1 MKELS
6 CDLHIVGGALTGLL
20 TAYCASSLGYKV
32 VVSERKHIKPHSK
45 EPTTADTRTTAI
57 AEGSKVFLES
67 QGLWKFIKGFA
78 EPIKNIKV
86 VDSTANSNLDFSNHI
101 TKSNLGYIVK
111 NSKLISVLIKELNKK
126 NNVNFI
132 TGSNLN
138 SISYSNSKIISF
150 SNNTKINSKLIIAA
164 DGKNSTVR
172 KILGTN
178 FFIKKYNE
186 KALVI
191 NLFHESPHNNIAY
204 EIFLKTGP
212 LAILPMKKERNRNQS
227 ALIWSNKAEIV
238 DKMTSLGLDNKYLE
252 EILNEKIYQQL
263 GNIININSVESFPLS
278 AHINEKFYDNKTIY
292 VGDAAHSIH
301 PIAGQGWNLGLRDV
315 SSITK
320 LLRKT
325 KEGRLKIGTESFC
338 KIYNDAC
345 YYDAYRLFEITDKL
359 DWIFKKDQS
368 YFKFL
373 KKAGF
378 NIINKNRIIKEK
390 IVKFAMGF

>member
-1 MKELS
+1 MKEMS

-20 TAYCASSLGYKV
+20 TAYCASSLDYKIV
-32 VVSERKHIKPHSK
+32 VTEREKITLDNKKPTK
-45 EPTTADTRTTAI
+45 DTRTTAI

-67 QGLWKFIKGFA
+67 QGLWKSIKAFA

-86 VDSTANSNLDFSNHI
+86 FDTTANSNLDFKNPI

-111 NSKLISVLIKELNKK
+111 NSKLISILIKELEKK
-126 NNVNFI
+126 NNVNLI
-132 TGSNLN
+132 TGSKLN
-138 SISYSNSKIISF
+138 SISYNNSNIISF
-150 SNNTKINSKLIIAA
+150 SNNKKINSKLIIAA
-164 DGKNSTVR
+164 DGKNSSVR

-178 FFIKKYNE
+178 IFKKKYNE

-191 NLFHESPHNNIAY
+191 NFFHERPHNNIAY
-204 EIFLKTGP
+204 EFFLKTGP
-212 LAILPMKKERNRNQS
+212 LAILPMPKEKNKNQS
-227 ALIWSNKAEIV
+227 ALIWSNKPEIV
-238 DKMTSLGLDNKYLE
+238 DKMASSDLDNKYIK
-252 EILNEKIYQQL
+252 EILNEQIYQQV
-263 GNIININSVESFPLS
+263 GGVTNINSVQSFPLS
-278 AHINEKFYDNKTIY
+278 AHINERFYDNKTVY

-315 SSITK
+315 KSITK
-320 LLRKT
+320 LLRDT
-325 KEGRLKIGTESFC
+325 KEANSIIGTKSFC
-338 KIYNDAC
+338 KMYNDKC

-378 NIINKNRIIKEK
+378 NIINKNRIFKEK

>member
-1 MKELS
+1 MKELR

-20 TAYCASSLGYKV
+20 TAYCVSSLGYKIV
-32 VVSERKHIKPHSK
+32 VTEREKITLHNKK
-45 EPTTADTRTTAI
+45 PTTDTRTTAI

-67 QGLWKFIKGFA
+67 QGLWKSIKSFA

-86 VDSTANSNLDFSNHI
+86 FDTTANSNLDFKNPT

-111 NSKLISVLIKELNKK
+111 NSKLISVLIKELKKK
-126 NNVNFI
+126 NNVDFI

-138 SISYSNSKIISF
+138 SISYNNSRIISC
-150 SNNTKINSKLIIAA
+150 SNNKKINSKLIIAA

-178 FFIKKYNE
+178 FFKKKYNE

-191 NLFHESPHNNIAY
+191 NFFHERPHNNIAY

-212 LAILPMKKERNRNQS
+212 LAILPMQKERNRNQS
-227 ALIWSNKAEIV
+227 TLIWSNKPDIV
-238 DKMTSLGLDNKYLE
+238 DNIASSNLDNNYLK
-252 EILNEKIYQQL
+252 EILNEQIYQQV
-263 GNIININSVESFPLS
+263 GNVTNINSVQSFPLS
-278 AHINEKFYDNKTIY
+278 AHINEKFYDNKTVY

-315 SSITK
+315 KSITK
-320 LLRKT
+320 LLKKT
-325 KEGRLKIGTESFC
+325 KERKLEMGTKSFC
-338 KIYNDAC
+338 KTYNDAR
-345 YYDAYRLFEITDKL
+345 YYDAYRLYEITDKL
-359 DWIFKKDQS
+359 DWIFKKDQF

-373 KKAGF
+373 KKAGL
-378 NIINKNRIIKEK
+378 NSINRNTNFKEK
-390 IVKFAMGF
+390 IVKFAMGI

>member
-20 TAYCASSLGYKV
+20 TAYCASSLGYKIV
-32 VVSERKHIKPHSK
+32 LSERKNITLDNKK
-45 EPTTADTRTTAI
+45 TTTDTRTTAI

-86 VDSTANSNLDFSNHI
+86 IDETANSNLDFNNSIN
-101 TKSNLGYIVK
+101 KSNLGYIVK
-111 NSKLISVLIKELNKK
+111 NSRLISVLIKELKKK

-138 SISYSNSKIISF
+138 SITYSNSKIISF
-150 SNNTKINSKLIIAA
+150 SNNIKIKSKLIIAA

-178 FFIKKYNE
+178 FFNKKYNE

-191 NLFHESPHNNIAY
+191 NFFHERPHNNTAY
-204 EIFLKTGP
+204 EFFLKTGP
-212 LAILPMKKERNRNQS
+212 LAILPMQKERNRNQS
-227 ALIWSNKAEIV
+227 ALIWSNKPEIV
-238 DKMTSLGLDNKYLE
+238 DKIASSDLNKKYVK
-252 EILNEKIYQQL
+252 EIINEKIYKQL
-263 GNIININSVESFPLS
+263 GSVTNINSLQSFPLS
-278 AHINEKFYDNKTIY
+278 AHINEKFYDNKTVY

-315 SSITK
+315 KSITE

-325 KEGRLKIGTESFC
+325 KEGNSTIGTKSFC
-338 KIYNDAC
+338 KLYNDKC

-373 KKAGF
+373 KKSGF
-378 NIINKNRIIKEK
+378 KIINKNTIFKEK

>member
-1 MKELS
+1 MKELN

-20 TAYCASSLGYKV
+20 TAYCVSSLGYKII
-32 VVSERKHIKPHSK
+32 VSERKNITLHNKKPI
-45 EPTTADTRTTAI
+45 TDTRTTAI
-57 AEGSKVFLES
+57 AEGSKVFLEK
-67 QGLWKFIKGFA
+67 QGLWKFIKIFA

-86 VDSTANSNLDFSNHI
+86 VDLSANSNLDFSNPI

-111 NSKLISVLIKELNKK
+111 NSKLISILIKELKKK

-132 TGSNLN
+132 TESNLN

-150 SNNTKINSKLIIAA
+150 SSNKKINSKLIIAA

-178 FFIKKYNE
+178 YFNKKYNE

-191 NLFHESPHNNIAY
+191 NFFHERPHNNVAY

-212 LAILPMKKERNRNQS
+212 LAILPMQKERNRNQS
-227 ALIWSNKAEIV
+227 ALIWSNKPEIV
-238 DKMTSLGLDNKYLE
+238 DKIASSDLHNKYVK
-252 EILNEKIYQQL
+252 EILNEKISQQL
-263 GNIININSVESFPLS
+263 GSVTNISSAQSFPLS
-278 AHINEKFYDNKTIY
+278 AHINEKFYDNKTVY

-315 SSITK
+315 KSITA
-320 LLRKT
+320 LLRKA
-325 KEGRLKIGTESFC
+325 KERKLEIGTKSFC
-338 KIYNDAC
+338 KMYNDSC
-345 YYDAYRLFEITDKL
+345 YFDAYRLFEITDKL

-373 KKAGF
+373 KKTGF
-378 NIINKNRIIKEK
+378 NIINKNTVFKEK
-390 IVKFAMGF
+390 IVKFAMGV

>member
-1 MKELS
+1 MKELN

-20 TAYCASSLGYKV
+20 TAYCASSLGYKI
-32 VVSERKHIKPHSK
+32 VVSERNNIKLHNKKPI
-45 EPTTADTRTTAI
+45 TDTRTTAI

-67 QGLWKFIKGFA
+67 QGLWKFIQGFA

-86 VDSTANSNLDFSNHI
+86 VDTTANSNLDFSNP
-101 TKSNLGYIVK
+101 TTTSNLGYIVK
-111 NSKLISVLIKELNKK
+111 NSKLISILIKELKKK
-126 NNVNFI
+126 NNVNFL
-132 TGSNLN
+132 TGSSLS

-150 SNNTKINSKLIIAA
+150 SNKKTINSKLIIAA

-178 FFIKKYNE
+178 LFNKKYNE

-191 NLFHESPHNNIAY
+191 NFFHERSHKNIAY
-204 EIFLKTGP
+204 EFFLKSGP
-212 LAILPMKKERNRNQS
+212 LAILPMQKEKNRNQS
-227 ALIWSNKAEIV
+227 ALIWSNKPEIV
-238 DKMTSLGLDNKYLE
+238 DKIASLDFHDKYLK
-252 EILNEKIYQQL
+252 EILNEKIYKQL
-263 GNIININSVESFPLS
+263 GAVTKINSLQSFPLS
-278 AHINEKFYDNKTIY
+278 AHINEKFYDNKTVY
-292 VGDAAHSIH
+292 LGDAAHSIH

-315 SSITK
+315 NSITK
-320 LLRKT
+320 LLKKT
-325 KEGRLKIGTESFC
+325 KDENLKIGTNSFC
-338 KIYNDAC
+338 KMYNDEC

-359 DWIFKKDQS
+359 DWIFKKDQP

-378 NIINKNRIIKEK
+378 NIINKNTIFKET

>member
-20 TAYCASSLGYKV
+20 TAYCASSLGYKIV
-32 VVSERKHIKPHSK
+32 LSERKNITLDNKK
-45 EPTTADTRTTAI
+45 TTTDTRTTAI

-86 VDSTANSNLDFSNHI
+86 IDETANSNLDFNNPI
-101 TKSNLGYIVK
+101 NKSNLGYIVK
-111 NSKLISVLIKELNKK
+111 NSKLISVLINELKKK

-132 TGSNLN
+132 TGSNLA
-138 SISYSNSKIISF
+138 SITYSNSKIISF
-150 SNNTKINSKLIIAA
+150 SNNKKIKSKLIIAA

-178 FFIKKYNE
+178 FFKKKYKE

-191 NLFHESPHNNIAY
+191 SFFHERPHNNIAY
-204 EIFLKTGP
+204 EFFLKSGP
-212 LAILPMKKERNRNQS
+212 LAILPMQKESNRNQS
-227 ALIWSNKAEIV
+227 ALIWSNKPEIV
-238 DKMTSLGLDNKYLE
+238 DKIASSDLNIKYVK
-252 EILNEKIYQQL
+252 EIINEKIYQQL
-263 GNIININSVESFPLS
+263 GNVTNINSLQSFPLS

-315 SSITK
+315 KSITK
-320 LLRKT
+320 LLRET
-325 KEGRLKIGTESFC
+325 KERNSTIGTKSFC
-338 KIYNDAC
+338 KMYNDKC

-378 NIINKNRIIKEK
+378 NIINKNRIFKEK

>member
-1 MKELS
+1 MKELN

-20 TAYCASSLGYKV
+20 TAYCLSSLGYKIV
-32 VVSERKHIKPHSK
+32 VTEREKIKLNNK
-45 EPTTADTRTTAI
+45 KPTTDTRTTAI
-57 AEGSKVFLES
+57 AEGSKAFLES
-67 QGLWKFIKGFA
+67 QGLWKFIKAFA

-86 VDSTANSNLDFSNHI
+86 VDKTANSNLDFKNPI

-111 NSKLISVLIKELNKK
+111 NSKLISVLIKQLNKK

-138 SISYSNSKIISF
+138 SISYSNSSIISS
-150 SNNTKINSKLIIAA
+150 SNNKKINSKLIIAA

-178 FFIKKYNE
+178 FFKKNYNE

-191 NLFHESPHNNIAY
+191 NFFHEWPHNNIAY

-212 LAILPMKKERNRNQS
+212 LAILPMLKERNKNQS
-227 ALIWSNKAEIV
+227 ALIWSNKPEIV
-238 DKMTSLGLDNKYLE
+238 DKIASSDLDNKYIKE
-252 EILNEKIYQQL
+252 MLNEQLYQQV
-263 GNIININSVESFPLS
+263 GSVTNINSVQSFPLS
-278 AHINEKFYDNKTIY
+278 AHINERFYDNKTVY

-315 SSITK
+315 KSITK
-320 LLRKT
+320 LLKKSKERKL
-325 KEGRLKIGTESFC
+325 EIGSKSFC
-338 KIYNDAC
+338 KTYNDAC
-345 YYDAYRLFEITDKL
+345 YYDAYRLYEITDKL
-359 DWIFKKDQS
+359 DWIFKKDQF
-368 YFKFL
+368 YFKFF

-378 NIINKNRIIKEK
+378 KAINKNKIFKEK
-390 IVKFAMGF
+390 IVKFAMGI

>member
-1 MKELS
+1 MKELN

-20 TAYCASSLGYKV
+20 TAYCVSRLGYKII
-32 VVSERKHIKPHSK
+32 VSERKNITLHNKKPI
-45 EPTTADTRTTAI
+45 TDTRTTAI
-57 AEGSKVFLES
+57 AEGSKVFLET
-67 QGLWKFIKGFA
+67 QGLWKFIKKFA

-86 VDSTANSNLDFSNHI
+86 VDSSANSNLDFSNPI

-111 NSKLISVLIKELNKK
+111 NSKLISILIKELKKK

-132 TGSNLN
+132 KGSNLK

-150 SNNTKINSKLIIAA
+150 SSNKKIKSKLIIAA

-178 FFIKKYNE
+178 FFNKKYKE

-191 NLFHESPHNNIAY
+191 NFFHEWPHNNIAY

-212 LAILPMKKERNRNQS
+212 LAILPMQKERNRNQS
-227 ALIWSNKAEIV
+227 ALIWSSKPEIV
-238 DKMTSLGLDNKYLE
+238 DKIASSDLHNKYVK
-252 EILNEKIYQQL
+252 EILNEKISQQL
-263 GNIININSVESFPLS
+263 GSVTNINSVQSFPLS
-278 AHINEKFYDNKTIY
+278 AHINEKFYDNKTVY

-315 SSITK
+315 KSITA
-320 LLRKT
+320 LLRKA
-325 KEGRLKIGTESFC
+325 KERKLEIGTKSFC
-338 KIYNDAC
+338 KMYNDSC
-345 YYDAYRLFEITDKL
+345 YFDAYRLFEITDKL
-359 DWIFKKDQS
+359 DWVFKKDQS

-373 KKAGF
+373 KKTGF
-378 NIINKNRIIKEK
+378 NIINKNKAFKEK
-390 IVKFAMGF
+390 IVKFAMGV